1 LRQTTAQSESQRHA
15 HAAAFRPDCET
26 CDARFNDAFLHSGFL
41 RPGVPLRQGLSEIE
55 VAMDIVTVVALI
67 VSILLLGYLTFSL
80 LYPEKF

>member
-1 LRQTTAQSESQRHA
+1 LRQNAAQSESQRHA
-15 HAAAFRPDCET
+15 NVAAFRPDCET